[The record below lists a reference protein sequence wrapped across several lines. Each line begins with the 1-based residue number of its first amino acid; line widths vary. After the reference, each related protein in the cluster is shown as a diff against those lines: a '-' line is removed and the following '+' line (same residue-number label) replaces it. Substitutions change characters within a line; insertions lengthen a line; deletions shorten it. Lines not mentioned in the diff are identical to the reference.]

1 MQLNYPNKK
10 TEKEIFD
17 NISEIELE
25 QTNSSQ
31 SPNLLIQGNNLEVL
45 KQLITQ
51 HNLSGK
57 IDLIYIDP
65 PFATN
70 NTFTITNGR
79 ASTISNSS
87 NGTVAYTDTLRG
99 FEFLEFIRE
108 RLVLLKMLLSD
119 KGSIYLHIDY
129 KIGHYVKIVMD
140 EIFGIE
146 NFKNDI
152 SRIKCNP
159 KNFARK
165 GYGNVKDMILFYS
178 KSENLIWNEPKTPY
192 TEEDKQKLFPKTE
205 NGRSYTTIPLHAP
218 GETQNGKTSQAFKGI
233 LPPSGRHW
241 RSDVSILEQWD
252 KNGLIEWSEKGN
264 PRKKIYFDE
273 QEGKRM
279 QDIWEFKDPQY
290 PIYPTEKNADLLDVI
305 VKTSSNEN
313 SIVLDCFAG
322 SGTTL
327 KSAQINGR
335 RWIGIDQSYEAI
347 KAIINKLDTVES
359 DLFTSKSDYKFLKEK
374 SNSNLIN
381 KSVNRNVRFKSD
393 N

>member
-10 TEKEIFD
+10 TEQEIFD
-17 NISEIELE
+17 KIPNITLE
-25 QTNSSQ
+25 QINNSD
-31 SPNLLIQGNNLEVL
+31 SPNLLIQANNLVAL

-51 HNLSGK
+51 HNLAGK

-70 NTFTITNGR
+70 NTFTITDGR
-79 ASTISNSS
+79 ASTISNSK
-87 NGTVAYTDTLRG
+87 NGNVAYSDTLKG
-99 FEFLEFIRE
+99 FEFIEFIRE

-146 NFKNDI
+146 NFRNDI
-152 SRIKCNP
+152 TRVKCNP

-165 GYGNVKDMILFYS
+165 GYGNIKDLILFYS
-178 KSENLIWNEPKTPY
+178 KSDNLIWNEPKTPY
-192 TEEDKQKLFPKTE
+192 TEEDKIKLFPKTE
-205 NGRSYTTIPLHAP
+205 KDGRRYTTIPLHAP

-233 LPPSGRHW
+233 LPPKGRHW
-241 RSDVSILEQWD
+241 RSDVSVLEQWD
-252 KNGLIEWSEKGN
+252 NDGLIEWSNNGN

-290 PIYPTEKNADLLDVI
+290 PVYPTEKNADLLDII
-305 VKTSSNEN
+305 VKTSSNED
-313 SIVLDCFAG
+313 SIILDCFAG

-327 KSAQINGR
+327 KSAQTNGR
-335 RWIGIDQSYEAI
+335 QWIGIDQSDEAI
-347 KAIINKLDTVES
+347 KAIINKLDGVEQ
-359 DLFTSKSDYKFLKEK
+359 DLFIEK
-374 SNSNLIN
+374 SEYKHLTENQHSTQQGIA
-381 KSVNRNVRFKSD
+381 KSGVEVLL
-393 N
+393 